1 MELNPFPIM
10 KSIVSRLFS
19 TNRKLEIHQN
29 KKELKQNKKK
39 IKNLE
44 TKLTAAKIDLQK
56 ACADFSLYANERRRF
71 DRGQS
76 GTAASFIQGHPLVS
90 IIIINRNGLDH
101 FRVLLK
107 SLVERTFYRNF
118 EIICVDNGST
128 DESIAF
134 LEGYRKYFPI
144 KIILNGENKSFS
156 EANNIGVR
164 EAEGDY
170 YLFLNNDIEVTD
182 GWLDELLHA
191 CQQEENAGA
200 VGARLLYP
208 EIPGNL
214 KKAGRSYAIQH
225 AGVIFK
231 EVVREDQYFI
241 QPYNRRNCE
250 PDRDHFGGN
259 ERLAAVTAAVL
270 LVEAG
275 KYKQIGGFDEQYIYG
290 YEDVDLCLKLDEAGY
305 RNIYCPHSILFH
317 YEFGTQKEDDK
328 EEVYQ
333 RRLRNFQIFRKRWQ
347 DYLSKKVLEDK
358 LQGTH
363 IYTDQ
368 HLLVTLLSQ
377 EPVSGTEAADES
389 PTDSDLTACLRR
401 VFKRNAGPEEE
412 RTASCMETE
421 GADPYAVPDYV
432 LTRRTYQ
439 EYEALADGDMETDL
453 LIDPAG
459 KYKDLP
465 HRKESRQV
473 ISSWI

>member
-1 MELNPFPIM
+1 MERNAFPVM
-10 KSIVSRLFS
+10 KNIFSRLFS
-19 TNRKLEIHQN
+19 NNRKPEIPQN
-29 KKELKQNKKK
+29 NKELKQNKKK
-39 IKNLE
+39 IKDLE
-44 TKLTAAKIDLQK
+44 TKLTAAKIEMQK
-56 ACADFSLYANERRRF
+56 ACADFSLYANERRRY
-71 DRGQS
+71 DRSQS
-76 GTAASFIQGHPLVS
+76 GTAGSFIKGNPLVS
-90 IIIINRNGLDH
+90 IIIINRNGLEH
-101 FRVLLK
+101 FRVLMK

-118 EIICVDNGST
+118 EIICVDNGSS

-134 LEGYRKYFPI
+134 LEGYREYFPI
-144 KIILNGENKSFS
+144 RIILNGENKSFS

-164 EAEGDY
+164 EAKGDY

-208 EIPGNL
+208 AIPGNL
-214 KKAGRSYAIQH
+214 KKARRSYAIQH

-250 PDRDHFGGN
+250 PDREHFGSS

-333 RRLRNFQIFRKRWQ
+333 RRLRNFQIFRDRWQ
-347 DYLSKKVLEDK
+347 EYLSRKVLEDK

-363 IYTDQ
+363 VYTDQ
-368 HLLVTLLSQ
+368 HMLVTVLSE
-377 EPVSGTEAADES
+377 EPVSGEEAVDERPAD
-389 PTDSDLTACLRR
+389 PALTACLRR
-401 VFKRNAGPEEE
+401 LFRLDN
-412 RTASCMETE
+412 
-421 GADPYAVPDYV
+421 DPDYV
-432 LTRRTYQ
+432 LVRRTYQ
-439 EYEALADGDMETDL
+439 EYEMLADDDMETDL

-473 ISSWI
+473 IPSWI

>member
-1 MELNPFPIM
+1 MDLNTFPLL
-10 KSIVSRLFS
+10 KNAFSKLLS
-19 TNRKLEIHQN
+19 TNRKMEIREF
-29 KKELKQNKKK
+29 KKELKAEKKK
-39 IKNLE
+39 NKSLE
-44 TKLTAAKIDLQK
+44 TKLTETRIEMQK
-56 ACADFSLYANERRRF
+56 ACADFSLYVNERRRL
-71 DRGQS
+71 DRGAA
-76 GTAASFIQGHPLVS
+76 GTADTFVKGNPLVS

-101 FRVLLK
+101 FRVLMK
-107 SLVERTFYRNF
+107 SLVERTFYSNF

-128 DESIAF
+128 DESIAY
-134 LEGYRKYFPI
+134 LEGFRDHFPI

-182 GWLDELLHA
+182 GWLDELLFA

-214 KKAGRSYAIQH
+214 KKAKRSYAIQH

-241 QPYNRRNCE
+241 QPFNRRNAE
-250 PDRDHFGGN
+250 PDREHFGGN

-275 KYKQIGGFDEQYIYG
+275 KYKQIGGFDEKYVYG
-290 YEDVDLCLKLDEAGY
+290 YEDVDLCLKLDEAGF

-317 YEFGTQKEDDK
+317 DEFGTQKEDDK

-333 RRLRNFQIFRKRWQ
+333 RRLRNFRIFRERWQ
-347 DYLSKKVLEDK
+347 DYLSKKVFEDK

-363 IYTDQ
+363 IFTDQ
-368 HLLVTLLSQ
+368 SLLVTVLS
-377 EPVSGTEAADES
+377 EKPVCEDEAADGK
-389 PTDSDLTACLRR
+389 PADPALTAYLDGL
-401 VFKRNAGPEEE
+401 FKH
-412 RTASCMETE
+412 
-421 GADPYAVPDYV
+421 YV
-432 LTRRTYQ
+432 LAYKTYQ
-439 EYEALADGDMETDL
+439 EYETLAADDMQTDL
-453 LIDPAG
+453 LVDPAG

-465 HRKESRQV
+465 HRKSSRQV
-473 ISSWI
+473 ISSWN

>member
-1 MELNPFPIM
+1 MDLSTFPIL
-10 KSIVSRLFS
+10 KKGISRFFSI
-19 TNRKLEIHQN
+19 NRKMEIHQI
-29 KKELKQNKKK
+29 KKELESEKKK
-39 IKNLE
+39 SKNLGL
-44 TKLTAAKIDLQK
+44 KLTETRIEMQK
-56 ACADFSLYANERRRF
+56 ACADFSLYVNARRRM
-71 DRGQS
+71 DRGAA
-76 GTAASFIQGHPLVS
+76 GTAGSFVKGNPLVS
-90 IIIINRNGLDH
+90 IIIINRNGLGH
-101 FRVLLK
+101 FRVLMK
-107 SLVERTFYRNF
+107 SLVERTFYSNI

-128 DESIAF
+128 DESIAY
-134 LEGYRKYFPI
+134 LEGFRDHFPI
-144 KIILNGENKSFS
+144 KVIRNGENKSFS
-156 EANNIGVR
+156 EANNIGAR

-182 GWLDELLHA
+182 GWLDELLFA

-208 EIPGNL
+208 KIPGDL
-214 KKAGRSYAIQH
+214 KKSKRSYAIQH

-241 QPYNRRNCE
+241 QPFNRRNCE

-270 LVEAG
+270 LVEAE
-275 KYKQIGGFDEQYIYG
+275 KYRQIGGFDEQYVYG

-333 RRLRNFQIFRKRWQ
+333 RRLRNFRIFRDRWQ
-347 DYLSKKVLEDK
+347 DYLAGKMLEDK

-368 HLLVTLLSQ
+368 SLLVTILSKK
-377 EPVSGTEAADES
+377 PVCEGEAADEKAVD
-389 PTDSDLTACLRR
+389 PALAAYLDSLY
-401 VFKRNAGPEEE
+401 RN
-412 RTASCMETE
+412 
-421 GADPYAVPDYV
+421 YV
-432 LTRRTYQ
+432 LVYKTYQ
-439 EYEALADGDMETDL
+439 EYETQAADDMETDL

-459 KYKDLP
+459 KYRDFP
-465 HRKESRQV
+465 HRKSSRQV
-473 ISSWI
+473 ISSI